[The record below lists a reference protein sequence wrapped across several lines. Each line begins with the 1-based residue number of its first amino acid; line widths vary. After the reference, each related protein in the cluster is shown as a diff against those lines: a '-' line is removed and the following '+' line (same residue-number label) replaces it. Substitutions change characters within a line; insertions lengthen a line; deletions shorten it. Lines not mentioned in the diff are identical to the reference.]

1 MGQALLFGTGLVGC
15 EHRHVAPPLAQGG
28 SEPGHERAC
37 VVGAAGGIRARD
49 DRNPANPGYRSSL
62 LYSMSNHMANRR
74 SCRPEMTSSATST
87 MVAMAMVPW
96 VILEIVS
103 TTPSTKPSVT
113 SRKQTDSKKTRGW
126 KSRST

>member
-49 DRNPANPGYRSSL
+49 DRNPAKPGYRSSL
-62 LYSMSNHMANRR
+62 LYSMSNHMANR
-74 SCRPEMTSSATST
+74 SSSKPEMPSSATRT
-87 MVAMAMVPW
+87 TVATAVLHCA
-96 VILEIVS
+96 IFAIVS
-103 TTPSTKPSVT
+103 TTPPTKPLV
-113 SRKQTDSKKTRGW
+113 
-126 KSRST
+126 